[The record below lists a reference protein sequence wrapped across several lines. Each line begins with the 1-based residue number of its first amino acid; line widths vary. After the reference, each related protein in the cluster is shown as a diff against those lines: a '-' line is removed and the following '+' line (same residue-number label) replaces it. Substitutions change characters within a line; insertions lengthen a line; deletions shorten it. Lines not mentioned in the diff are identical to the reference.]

1 MKKTGIRILSIFM
14 LAVML
19 LSLAACNGALIGVGG
34 GETTSDTAVQV
45 PSGSRQNTENYI
57 YNVTEL
63 MVAKPYQIEAASDVT
78 LCGTPVTDGEYNY
91 FYFKL
96 GETKNV
102 PVYYE
107 DAYFHDGRTV
117 STYTWSTASV
127 TEDTYTEAVENSV
140 SNSTNA
146 SAKAEVTTSLS
157 TGVKASYGNFS
168 GDLGVK
174 ISTSLATA
182 VSQTHTESEKTS
194 FTKKVSDKVQ
204 SSRSREVKIDKDSEV
219 GYYRY
224 VIYAD
229 FEVYAALVCDI
240 EKKTVQYTYVTVP
253 RPESFVDMF
262 RFSTTN
268 DFSASSDAVKLQLTE
283 EMLASITVDLFQKD
297 LPNKTADYVYASVFY
312 EDRPNVKIVDD
323 GVFGLEQVEKR
334 HSLNMSSLK
343 EYMTEEY
350 TFWFDMK
357 VSSRCEEGFLG
368 IGWVD
373 GTHEIHLYNK
383 DNSTNIAKSDDWVD
397 EAVAKRDYGWV
408 DSVEWTQRDGIDDLD
423 LYVSGDQCEEIMYLL
438 YDAHGDDEDT
448 WYLRSFEINVKVI
461 KKQ

>member
-1 MKKTGIRILSIFM
+1 MKQAMIRILSI
-14 LAVML
+14 LLISVML
-19 LSLAACNGALIGVGG
+19 LSLAACNGTLIGVGS
-34 GETTSDTAVQV
+34 GETESDTAAQA
-45 PSGSRQNTENYI
+45 PSDGRQNTENYI
-57 YNVTEL
+57 YNATEL
-63 MVAKPYQIEAASDVT
+63 MVTKPYQIEAASDVT
-78 LCGTPVTDGEYNY
+78 LCGEPVTDGEYNY

-107 DAYFHDGRTV
+107 DAYYHDGRTV

-146 SAKAEVTTSLS
+146 SVKAEVNTSLS
-157 TGVKASYGNFS
+157 AGIKASYGKLT
-168 GDLGVK
+168 GDLSVK
-174 ISTSLATA
+174 VSTSLATS
-182 VSQTHTESEKTS
+182 VGYTHTESDKTS

-204 SSRSREVKIDKDSEV
+204 NSRTREVKIDKDSEV

-229 FEVYAALVCDI
+229 FEVYAVLVCNIAD
-240 EKKTVQYTYVTVP
+240 KTVQYTYITVSK
-253 RPESFVDMF
+253 PESFVDMF
-262 RFSTTN
+262 RFSATN
-268 DFSASSDAVKLQLTE
+268 DFSASSDTAKLQLTE
-283 EMLASITVDLFQKD
+283 EMLASVTIDLFQKD
-297 LPNKTADYVYASVFY
+297 LPNKTADYVYASEFY
-312 EDRPNVKIVDD
+312 EARPNVKIVDN

-334 HSLNMSSLK
+334 HTLDMSSLK
-343 EYMTEEY
+343 EYMTAEY

-357 VSSRCEEGFLG
+357 VSSKCEKGFLG

-383 DNSTNIAKSDDWVD
+383 ENSTNIANSDDWVD
-397 EAVAKRDYGWV
+397 EKKAKRDYGWV
-408 DSVEWTQRDGIDDLD
+408 DSVEWTQRDGIDDLE
-423 LYVSGDQCEEIMYLL
+423 LYVSGDQCEEMMYLL

-448 WYLRSFEINVKVI
+448 WYLRSFEIDVKVI